1 MVVALEEAGS
11 VIIDIDGNRLT
22 SRFINDKGEVKDEFS
37 IEKKN
42 GFISNYTQCA
52 TRDSNAQQE

>member
-42 GFISNYTQCA
+42 GFVSNYTQCV
-52 TRDSNAQQE
+52 RQESNNQGE